1 MKFSSLC
8 QSGFWGGVLALGGT
22 AQTSMGASGGITV
35 LPDVSVFVQIVNFIF
50 LIWVLNLILY
60 RPIRNILLQRK
71 KTIEGIEQR
80 IDGFHDDAKEKES
93 TWISGIKSARAKG
106 LKEKEALIQAAEEE
120 ERKIIDRIN
129 RKAQEDLAEVLE
141 KIEKDVEDVRVSLQQ
156 EIDGFADAIGQKILG
171 RAV

>member
-8 QSGFWGGVLALGGT
+8 RSGFWGGVLALGGT
-22 AQTSMGASGGITV
+22 AQTAMGASGGITV

-80 IDGFHDDAKEKES
+80 IDGFHDDAKEKEN

-106 LKEKEALIQAAEEE
+106 LKEKEALIQAAEAE

-129 RKAQEDLAEVLE
+129 RKAQEDLAEVIE